1 MFFVLLG
8 TQTTVDLSVPFYRLP
23 VSVES
28 TALPDHRGQLVA
40 NLKNAGSIVLIYD
53 VERME
58 TLARLNSVW
67 LPLIETHTK
76 VWIGTVHEAFRLF
89 DQWDVASTAL

>member
-1 MFFVLLG
+1 MQSALNLY
-8 TQTTVDLSVPFYRLP
+8 VPFHRLP

-28 TALPDHRGQLVA
+28 TALPGHRGQLVA
-40 NLKNAGSIVLIYD
+40 NLKNAGSIVLMYD
-53 VERME
+53 VERMD

-76 VWIGTVHEAFRLF
+76 VWIGTMHEASWLS
-89 DQWDVASTAL
+89 DQ